1 MSPPF
6 DQAPAGRR
14 GADAPTLSTKAL
26 CTAAGVARGALRLYE
41 REGLLP
47 PPRRKASG
55 YRCYV
60 SSDVVRLQVIRNLKE
75 IGLTL
80 KEIAL
85 FLDERD
91 NGDLD
96 PARLRE
102 LAREQLALID
112 TRIARLEVV
121 RGYMAAVAEG
131 NTALID
137 DPQCNFLM
145 EFVAA
150 GQGHAAPVDT
160 AAGAAAAA
168 APRGKHRGTP
178 RRSAPTSPK

>member
-1 MSPPF
+1 MPPPF
-6 DQAPAGRR
+6 DHAPAGPS
-14 GADAPTLSTKAL
+14 GAQSPTLTTKGL
-26 CTAAGVARGALRLYE
+26 CAAAGVARGALRLYE
-41 REGLLP
+41 REGLIP

-55 YRCYV
+55 YRCYDG
-60 SSDVVRLQVIRNLKE
+60 SDVVRLQVIRNLKE

-91 NGDLD
+91 RGDLD

-112 TRIARLEVV
+112 TRIARLELV
-121 RGYMAAVAEG
+121 RRYMAAVAEG

-137 DPQCNFLM
+137 DPQCDFLM
-145 EFVAA
+145 AFVAA
-150 GQGHAAPVDT
+150 GQRHAAPADT
-160 AAGAAAAA
+160 AGAAAAA
-168 APRGKHRGTP
+168 PPRGTHPGTP
-178 RRSAPTSPK
+178 RRLSQTSPK